1 MLIIDIFFY
10 LFIYNYVFNWVF
22 PLPGDVYQN
31 GTSFCEAQN
40 FHVIDGKQ
48 NCFKFDPGV
57 FDLANTIS
65 GSGLLV
71 LVLSFITLGF
81 Q

>member
-1 MLIIDIFFY
+1 MTDIYFLSITKYVYLTGFF
-10 LFIYNYVFNWVF
+10 F
-22 PLPGDVYQN
+22 LPGDVYQN

-65 GSGLLV
+65 GSVLLF
-71 LVLSFITLGF
+71 LVLSFLTLGF
-81 Q
+81 L